1 VTVRRVLRNVG
12 AALVAVGV
20 LLLLF
25 VGYELWGT
33 GLITAGHQRA
43 LRNQF
48 DQELRQAGVA
58 IPTSPPGTTGTTV
71 PSSRGLVPSTGTAT
85 DGQPIAIIQIP
96 RIGVDF
102 VVVQGTDEA
111 DLERG
116 PGHYVN
122 TAFPG
127 NPGNAA
133 IAGHRTTYLHPY
145 YHLDALA
152 PGDPIFVTTTQGR
165 FRYDVTRTRVVRPT
179 DVAVLDATATPT
191 LTLTTCNPRYS
202 ASTRMVVTA
211 DLVTPAAAGAARPG
225 GVPPAATLSSSGG
238 SRAGALVWG
247 TACLV
252 VAAGVWLA
260 HRRYRRWWVYAGG
273 LAVVLAT
280 LLPLFANLGPLL
292 PTGY

>member
-1 VTVRRVLRNVG
+1 VTIRRVLRSVG
-12 AALVAVGV
+12 GALVAVGV
-20 LLLLF
+20 LMLLF

-33 GLITAGHQRA
+33 GLTTAGHQRA
-43 LRNQF
+43 LRHQF
-48 DQELRQAGVA
+48 DQELRKAQVTA
-58 IPTSPPGTTGTTV
+58 PTAPPGHAGTTV
-71 PSSRGLVPSTGTAT
+71 PSSRGLVPSIGTAT

-102 VVVQGTDEA
+102 VVVQGTDGA

-133 IAGHRTTYLHPY
+133 IAGHRTTYLHPFY
-145 YHLDALA
+145 DLDALA

-165 FRYDVTRTRVVRPT
+165 FRYDVTRTQVVRPT

-211 DLVTPAAAGAARPG
+211 DLVTAAATGAARPG
-225 GVPPAATLSSSGG
+225 VAPPAAILPASGG
-238 SRAGALVWG
+238 SRAGALIWG

-252 VAAGVWLA
+252 VVAGVWLA
-260 HRRYRRWWVYAGG
+260 HRRYRRRWVYAGG
-273 LAVVLAT
+273 LVVVLAM
-280 LLPLFANLGPLL
+280 LLPLFASLGPLL